1 MGDYVLD
8 ITDDKW
14 STVKPY
20 DNMFERCPSMTPLFE
35 RDTSYPNGC

>member
-1 MGDYVLD
+1 MGKWKMD

-14 STVKPY
+14 STIRPY
-20 DNMFERCPSMTPLFE
+20 DNMFERCPSEAPFFE